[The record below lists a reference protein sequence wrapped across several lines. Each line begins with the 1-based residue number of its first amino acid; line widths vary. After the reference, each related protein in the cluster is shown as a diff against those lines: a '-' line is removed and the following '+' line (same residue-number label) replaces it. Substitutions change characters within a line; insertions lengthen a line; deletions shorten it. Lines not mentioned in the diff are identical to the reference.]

1 MVGGESIAMQVHSRY
16 YPGFGGYCK
25 MVVRCSLVFLQGNF
39 SNQHPREIL
48 QNLKD
53 FLGGIWRLQFSWKW
67 SYCWWKKPCTSW
79 QAIYRGIYRVLAPSQ
94 VVIAGFQEPS
104 TVPMLNCCINI
115 QWMVIISKTLGTVW
129 SGSSRWD
136 LFIGGNWKPDRKA
149 VVTAAPSM

>member
-39 SNQHPREIL
+39 SNQHPREML

-53 FLGGIWRLQFSWKW
+53 FFGGIWRLQLWWKW
-67 SYCWWKKPCTSW
+67 SYCWSKKSCTSW
-79 QAIYRGIYRVLAPSQ
+79 QVIYRGIYRVLYITGGDRRISRT
-94 VVIAGFQEPS
+94 INS
-104 TVPMLNCCINI
+104 TMLNCCINI
-115 QWMVIISKTLGTVW
+115 QWMVVISKTLGTVW
-129 SGSSRWD
+129 RGCSRWN
-136 LFIGGNWKPDRKA
+136 LFIGGRKPDRKA